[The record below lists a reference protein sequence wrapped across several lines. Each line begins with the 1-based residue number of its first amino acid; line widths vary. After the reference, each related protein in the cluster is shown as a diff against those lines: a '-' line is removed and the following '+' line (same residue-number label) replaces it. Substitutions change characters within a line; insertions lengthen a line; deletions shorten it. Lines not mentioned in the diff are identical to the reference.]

1 MAFLPEQK
9 HVERILRIR
18 EACQDGAPHAPVK
31 SYRSLQGPKRRRL
44 SIGEQQPVNFDSL
57 RKTLASL
64 ASMMSRLGVSWI
76 GQSGG
81 SRSML
86 LLERGEISRGTSSRC
101 VPVSLRRSPKK
112 ANS

>member
-1 MAFLPEQK
+1 M
-9 HVERILRIR
+9 LRI
-18 EACQDGAPHAPVK
+18 
-31 SYRSLQGPKRRRL
+31 
-44 SIGEQQPVNFDSL
+44 GEPQSVNFDSL

-64 ASMMSRLGVSWI
+64 ASMMCRLGVSWI

-86 LLERGEISRGTSSRC
+86 LLERCEMGRFSSSRR

-112 ANS
+112 ANSRTPVFEVQLYLASAGRGIKLEKFRRENTVCG